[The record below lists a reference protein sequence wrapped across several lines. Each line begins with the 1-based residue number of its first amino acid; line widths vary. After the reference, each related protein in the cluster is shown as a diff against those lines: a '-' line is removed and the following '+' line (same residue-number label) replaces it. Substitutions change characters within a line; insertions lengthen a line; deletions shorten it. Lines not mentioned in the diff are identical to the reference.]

1 MVGTPFSKS
10 KKRIACRMNWKSI
23 FLTVCL
29 RFFNRVEKWLAARM
43 LVTRWFSLRLSGK
56 PPAQAEQ
63 TVWLLPLQLFCL
75 WFWMYGEKKSW
86 QKTDGSIMQ
95 HCLPSGKKSNTM
107 LEPLQGCRQS
117 KGDYA
122 WLVTFPTKTSWSVF
136 IRPSLYICAGASGRW
151 WSVTAPEELSHPI
164 VSIIHILNSP

>member
-1 MVGTPFSKS
+1 MVRTAFSKS

-23 FLTVCL
+23 FLTVYL
-29 RFFNRVEKWLAARM
+29 GFFNRVEKWRIARM
-43 LVTRWFSLRLSGK
+43 LVTRWFSLWLSGK
-56 PPAQAEQ
+56 SPVHAEQ

-75 WFWMYGEKKSW
+75 WCWMYGEKKSW
-86 QKTDGSIMQ
+86 QKPDGSIRQ
-95 HCLPSGKKSNTM
+95 HCLPLEKKSNTT
-107 LEPLQGCRQS
+107 LEPWQGCRQS

-136 IRPSLYICAGASGRW
+136 IRPSLYICAGASYRW
-151 WSVTAPEELSHPI
+151 RSVTAPEELLHPI